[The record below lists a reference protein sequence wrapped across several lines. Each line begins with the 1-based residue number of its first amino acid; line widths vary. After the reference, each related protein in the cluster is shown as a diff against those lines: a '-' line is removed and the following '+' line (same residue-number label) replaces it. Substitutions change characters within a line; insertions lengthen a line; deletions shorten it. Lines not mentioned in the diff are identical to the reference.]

1 MGCLGEARA
10 HRQRT
15 ELASGRPAPRERH
28 AGTAGPPRRGRVAGR
43 RSGSTEARECCSW
56 GQHRRRPAGR
66 CTDDCQT
73 RQALSTYPR
82 PSTALSTI
90 PLDSESPTA
99 RWVNASGEVRTML
112 IQRLRVLLLH
122 SCRDHVVAYC
132 PSCRR
137 GFSPNELGS
146 DEFIG
151 RRFHVC
157 GSAGQTSPPPSWRT
171 LAPIERALPS
181 FCLIVVV

>member
-1 MGCLGEARA
+1 MRVSSWSGGLGEARA

-15 ELASGRPAPRERH
+15 ELASCRPAPHERH
-28 AGTAGPPRRGRVAGR
+28 AGTAEPPRRGRVAG
-43 RSGSTEARECCSW
+43 STEAGECCFW
-56 GQHRRRPAGR
+56 WQQRLRPAGR
-66 CTDDCQT
+66 CTDDRQT
-73 RQALSTYPR
+73 CRALSTYPR
-82 PSTALSTI
+82 LSTALSTI

-99 RWVNASGEVRTML
+99 RWLNASGEMRALL

-146 DEFIG
+146 DEFLG

-157 GSAGQTSPPPSWRT
+157 GQCGTDLTASLLAHARSCRAT
-171 LAPIERALPS
+171 LA
-181 FCLIVVV
+181 